1 MRRFN
6 IVLVSLYFTK
16 DSPLSGVERSYNMFK
31 VFCLLFIQMGYLV
44 YIHAVRPHNDSIFN
58 TLEFINEYCMM
69 ALAYLMLKFVN
80 LVQIWDYETQ
90 APQPANIELNTRVEY
105 AAIAII
111 LLMAVL
117 NFLVMIRISV
127 GKLYLKCK

>member
-1 MRRFN
+1 M
-6 IVLVSLYFTK
+6 LVSLYFSK
-16 DSPLSGVERSYNMFK
+16 DSPLSGVERSFYMFK
-31 VFCLLFIQMGYLV
+31 VLSFLIIQTGYLI

-58 TLEFINEYCMM
+58 TLEFVNEYCMV

-80 LVQIWDYETQ
+80 LVQIWDYETNK
-90 APQPANIELNTRVEY
+90 PMPEDMELNTRVEY
-105 AAIAII
+105 AAIVII

-127 GKLYLKCK
+127 GKMINKCK